1 MGSFF
6 GFSDSTSGRVTF
18 GDAFAIMKA
27 YKTEGGMIHESTADG

>member
-18 GDAFAIMKA
+18 VDAFAIMIPD
-27 YKTEGGMIHESTADG
+27 KTEGGMIHESTADR